1 MSSANALGSGARPKR
16 APMFVEFRRSDGE
29 GGSIPFDKFQRLIAG
44 TVSVDGLPPEVGVL
58 LNVVRAP
65 DYSVRVALATHEECR
80 THVFSYR
87 GAEGAALVA
96 VKRGLLRLLPAQ
108 RPFLA
113 ADLAGSINLR
123 PQPDAFQAARPTSVQ
138 VISDLTS
145 VDRDRRGQALDDV
158 RTELAWRISVESDQR
173 LAPIVAAETRDGLL
187 VAADDGERLE
197 PQTSTRVFR
206 KLVEMAAE
214 PTRT

>member
-1 MSSANALGSGARPKR
+1 
-16 APMFVEFRRSDGE
+16 MFVEFRRSDGE

-87 GAEGAALVA
+87 GTEGAALVA

-145 VDRDRRGQALDDV
+145 VDRDRRGQALDHV

>member
-1 MSSANALGSGARPKR
+1 
-16 APMFVEFRRSDGE
+16 MFVEFRRSDGE